1 MRTSPSLAVALAT
14 TSLLLGSCD
23 PPPPSGP
30 QHLSDWDL
38 FLDPANQVPAPG
50 VVPYEINAPLFSDY
64 ASKHRFLRVPEGETI
79 TIEADG
85 RWSFPDGTVIAKTF
99 GFYVDARDP
108 SLGEQLV
115 ETRLLVRED
124 GVWEPY
130 VYRWNDEET
139 DATLMPGGGRLNV
152 SFLDVA
158 GRSRSIEY
166 RIPNVNQCTNCHG
179 GTAEIESLGPRTDQM
194 DHPFD
199 YGVGL
204 ENQIDHMASLG
215 LFASTPPAAADRHP
229 LADYFD
235 TSADLDARAR
245 AYLHANCAHCHH
257 DGGAADQSGLW
268 LNIEITEPVRIGICK
283 PPAAAGRGTGGRRV
297 AIWPGSSDESIV
309 AFRMASEEPGVKMPE
324 LPTILSHTE
333 GVALITE
340 WIDAMEPVECIT
352 P

>member
-1 MRTSPSLAVALAT
+1 MRRLAAPGALLCLA
-14 TSLLLGSCD
+14 LGSCD
-23 PPPPSGP
+23 APPADGP
-30 QHLSDWDL
+30 LHLSDWDL
-38 FLDPANQVPAPG
+38 FADPANQIPAPG

-64 ASKHRFLRVPEGETI
+64 ASKHRFIRVPEGETI

-85 RWSFPDGTVIAKTF
+85 RWTFPDGTVIAKTF

-115 ETRLLVRED
+115 ETRLLVRE
-124 GVWEPY
+124 GGAWEPY
-130 VYRWNDEET
+130 VYRWNDAET
-139 DATLMPGGGRLNV
+139 DAVLMQGGGRLSV

-179 GTAEIESLGPRTDQM
+179 GTADIESLGPRTDQM
-194 DHPFD
+194 DHLFD
-199 YGVGL
+199 YGEGL
-204 ENQIDHMASLG
+204 VNQIDHLASLG
-215 LFASTPPAAADRHP
+215 LFAAAPPPAGERRTMTDYADESAP
-229 LADYFD
+229 LE
-235 TSADLDARAR
+235 ARAR

-268 LNIEITEPVRIGICK
+268 LNVEITEPVRIGICK
-283 PPAAAGRGTGGRRV
+283 PPAAAGRGTGGRSV
-297 AIWPGSSDESIV
+297 AIWPGDSERSIV
-309 AFRMASEEPGVKMPE
+309 TFRMASEEPGIKMPE

-333 GVALITE
+333 GVTLITE
-340 WIDAMEPVECIT
+340 WIDAMEPVDCLA